1 VKISSFRNRTLRLTL
16 NFSSLAKDVVGKRF
30 GPNKIVKK
38 DMLGSFLNHGLTQ
51 EEAESESLVQ
61 M

>member
-1 VKISSFRNRTLRLTL
+1 MLHSSI
-16 NFSSLAKDVVGKRF
+16 AKEVIGKRF
-30 GPNKIVKK
+30 GPNKLEKK
-38 DMLGSFLNHGLTQ
+38 DMLGSFLSHGLTR